1 MTVKSNQFISDEA
14 LREGNQIWDVTE
26 VDEDGNEIIG
36 LHLVT
41 FDKENVLNLFSDY
54 PHNFTA
60 EQVEIFKQERPFW
73 AEFFANRTA

>member
-1 MTVKSNQFISDEA
+1 MKSNQFISDED
-14 LREGNQIWDVTE
+14 LRDSNQIWDVSE
-26 VDEDGNEIIG
+26 VDEHGDLAIG

-60 EQVEIFKQERPFW
+60 EQIEIFKRERPFW
-73 AEFFANRTA
+73 AEFFAHRMR